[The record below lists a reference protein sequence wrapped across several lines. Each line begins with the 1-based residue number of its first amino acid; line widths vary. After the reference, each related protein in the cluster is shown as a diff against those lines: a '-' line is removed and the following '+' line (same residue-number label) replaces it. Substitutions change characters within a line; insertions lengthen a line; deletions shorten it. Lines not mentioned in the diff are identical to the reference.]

1 MMATWVAMVMR
12 GGRGDPGPVFLGS
25 GGEAGDEHDMLH
37 SCPPG

>member
-12 GGRGDPGPVFLGS
+12 GGLGDPGPVFLGS
-25 GGEAGDEHDMLH
+25 GGEAGDEHDVLH